1 MITKIK
7 LIDEAYAQGG
17 TLRVGACELR
27 EWYEAEAIDKESN
40 QYRVIWTVENAEA
53 DNWEIP
59 WAILD
64 EYGNDVSDK
73 VELV

>member
-17 TLRVGACELR
+17 TLRVGACELA
-27 EWYEAEAIDKESN
+27 EWYEAGATDKEGN

-73 VELV
+73 VDLV